1 MCEGSGAEMIYS
13 IMRMFSNFN
22 YKLPCQEKLFIW
34 PPFFQ
39 YLTDVFCAKKRAGH
53 ACICPRMTGQ
63 PVLELYPPPQEV
75 GSSAAKT
82 IEIPGGKTTGTAV
95 SVCFS
100 PQFFQA
106 KIGDFCRLFFQMS
119 RQFDFREQQ
128 AILPD

>member
-1 MCEGSGAEMIYS
+1 MA
-13 IMRMFSNFN
+13 
-22 YKLPCQEKLFIW
+22 
-34 PPFFQ
+34 
-39 YLTDVFCAKKRAGH
+39 
-53 ACICPRMTGQ
+53 GQ
-63 PVLELYPPPQEV
+63 PVLELYPPPPQEV